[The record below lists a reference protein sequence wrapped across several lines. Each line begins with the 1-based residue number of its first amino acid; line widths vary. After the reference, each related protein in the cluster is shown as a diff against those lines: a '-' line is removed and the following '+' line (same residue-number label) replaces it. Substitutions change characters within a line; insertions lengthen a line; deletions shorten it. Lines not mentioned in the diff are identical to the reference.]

1 MGLSTFFVEWFLL
14 GARAGRMASQGKS
27 GGTLVWASSLGA
39 ARSFDSTWGK
49 WCALVP
55 SIHNMNW
62 CHDVSMWLL
71 ACRGWDPY
79 LRLLGWLSVLYV
91 YIYVYIYTYI
101 CIYIY
106 IYLQLHVKPW
116 DGNLTHPEEIAISL
130 SWAGSQ
136 REPTSQK
143 NKRPQVG
150 AKKKVDRWIDGW

>member
-1 MGLSTFFVEWFLL
+1 MISI
-14 GARAGRMASQGKS
+14 RRKS
-27 GGTLVWASSLGA
+27 WPNGFPRKVRRDFGVKMPLGA

-62 CHDVSMWLL
+62 CHGVSMWLL
-71 ACRGWDPY
+71 PCRGWDPY

-91 YIYVYIYTYI
+91 YIYVYIYI
-101 CIYIY
+101 FFF
-106 IYLQLHVKPW
+106 LQLQVKPW

-143 NKRPQVG
+143 KQEAPSG
-150 AKKKVDRWIDGW
+150 CEEESRWMDG